1 MRGRRGILV
10 VLVVFLNLNIGFLE
24 SWNLVLEV
32 SKHVL
37 LVSRILL
44 AGLVMTTAIASFAQ
58 TPEQPRTRPVLR
70 STGVYAGNQEQPT
83 NRGSNEID
91 EGSVVRVSTSLIT
104 VPAVVM
110 DRNGR
115 YIANLRKED
124 FHIYEDGVEQNVAY
138 FASVE
143 RPFTVALMLDVSGS
157 TQSQLSQ
164 IREAANTFVSRLRAN
179 DRMMAITFDGQI
191 HVLTE
196 AEDVSAIRRSKLHIP
211 AVTDGTVLYD
221 AVDFALK
228 QMAQIPGRK
237 AIVLMTDGVDQNSA
251 ATLKK
256 TMDGIAEQD
265 VLVYAVQYNTL
276 PQLPQRLSQIKN
288 EKARRKV
295 QERLMKG
302 YATSEPYLRTLAE
315 KTGGRFYKADDLSDV
330 GPAFEAIT
338 SELGVQYSLG
348 YYPKQNSGAGAERGI
363 KVRVRYP
370 NLVVRARDSYTTS
383 PAIARSGGN

>member
-1 MRGRRGILV
+1 MIVRV
-10 VLVVFLNLNIGFLE
+10 PAAFLTF
-24 SWNLVLEV
+24 
-32 SKHVL
+32 
-37 LVSRILL
+37 LVSLIW
-44 AGLVMTTAIASFAQ
+44 AGPLCAQ
-58 TPEQPRTRPVLR
+58 QRTPPVLR
-70 STGVYAGNQEQPT
+70 SGGTYSSNQADSQKDKDS
-83 NRGSNEID
+83 GSTDVD

-179 DRMMAITFDGQI
+179 DRMMAISFDGQI

-265 VLVYAVQYNTL
+265 VLVYTVQYNTL
-276 PQLPQRLSQIKN
+276 PQLPQRLSAIKN

-302 YATSEPYLRTLAE
+302 YAVSEPYLRGLAE
-315 KTGGRFYKADDLSDV
+315 KTGGRFYRADDLSDV

-348 YYPKQNSGAGAERGI
+348 YYPKQKSGAGAERGI

-383 PAIARSGGN
+383 SAIARSGGN

>member
-1 MRGRRGILV
+1 MSVRVPVSFLAVLFSV
-10 VLVVFLNLNIGFLE
+10 V
-24 SWNLVLEV
+24 W
-32 SKHVL
+32 
-37 LVSRILL
+37 
-44 AGLVMTTAIASFAQ
+44 ASSLYAQ

-70 STGVYAGNQEQPT
+70 SGGTYSTNQGESQ
-83 NRGSNEID
+83 NASNKESNEVD
-91 EGSVVRVSTSLIT
+91 EASIVRVSTSLIT

-115 YIANLRKED
+115 YIPNLKKED
-124 FHIYEDGVEQNVAY
+124 FRIYEDGVEQSVAY

-157 TQSQLSQ
+157 TQAQLTQ
-164 IREAANTFVSRLRAN
+164 IREAANTFVSRLRSN

-196 AEDVSAIRRSKLHIP
+196 AEDVSTIRRSKLHIP

-221 AVDFALK
+221 AVAFAL
-228 QMAQIPGRK
+228 QRMARIPGRK
-237 AIVLMTDGVDQNSA
+237 AIVLMTDGVDQNSIA
-251 ATLKK
+251 SLKSTLN
-256 TMDGIAEQD
+256 DVGEQD
-265 VLVYAVQYNTL
+265 VLIYTVQYNTL

-288 EKARRKV
+288 EKARRKI

-302 YATSEPYLRTLAE
+302 YAVSGPYLRSLAE
-315 KTGGRFYKADDLSDV
+315 KTGGRFYRADDLSDV

-383 PAIARSGGN
+383 PVVARQNGGN

>member
-1 MRGRRGILV
+1 MSVRVPVSFLA
-10 VLVVFLNLNIGFLE
+10 VLFSMV
-24 SWNLVLEV
+24 W
-32 SKHVL
+32 
-37 LVSRILL
+37 
-44 AGLVMTTAIASFAQ
+44 ASSLYAQ

-70 STGVYAGNQEQPT
+70 SGGTYSTNQGESQ
-83 NRGSNEID
+83 NASNKESNEVD
-91 EGSVVRVSTSLIT
+91 EASIVRVSTSLIT

-115 YIANLRKED
+115 YIPNLKKED
-124 FHIYEDGVEQNVAY
+124 FRIYEDGVEQSVAY

-157 TQSQLSQ
+157 TQAQLTQ
-164 IREAANTFVSRLRAN
+164 IREAANTFVSRLRSN

-196 AEDVSAIRRSKLHIP
+196 AEDVSTIRQSKLHIP

-228 QMAQIPGRK
+228 RMAQIPGRK
-237 AIVLMTDGVDQNSA
+237 AIVLMTDGVDQSSIA
-251 ATLKK
+251 SLKSTLN
-256 TMDGIAEQD
+256 GVGEQD
-265 VLVYAVQYNTL
+265 VLIYTVQYNTL
-276 PQLPQRLSQIKN
+276 PQLPQRLSVIKN

-302 YATSEPYLRTLAE
+302 YAVSGPYLRSLAE
-315 KTGGRFYKADDLSDV
+315 KTGGRFYRADDLSDV

-383 PAIARSGGN
+383 PVVARQNGGN

>member
-1 MRGRRGILV
+1 MGTAV
-10 VLVVFLNLNIGFLE
+10 IG
-24 SWNLVLEV
+24 
-32 SKHVL
+32 
-37 LVSRILL
+37 
-44 AGLVMTTAIASFAQ
+44 FAQ

-70 STGVYAGNQEQPT
+70 STGVYAGNQEQPS
-83 NRGSNEID
+83 NKGSNEID

-124 FHIYEDGVEQNVAY
+124 FHIYEDGVEQKLSY

-143 RPFTVALMLDVSGS
+143 KPFTVALMLDVSGS
-157 TQSQLSQ
+157 TQFELAQ
-164 IREAANTFVSRLRAN
+164 IRDAANAFVSRLRFN

-191 HVLTE
+191 HVLSEPT
-196 AEDVSAIRRSKLHIP
+196 DVATIRRSKLHIP
-211 AVTDGTVLYD
+211 PVTDGTVLYD

-228 QMAQIPGRK
+228 RMAQIPGRK

-265 VLVYAVQYNTL
+265 VLVYTVQYNTL
-276 PQLPQRLSQIKN
+276 PQLPQRLSVIKN

-302 YATSEPYLRTLAE
+302 YAVSEPYLRGLAE
-315 KTGGRFYKADDLSDV
+315 KTGGRFYRADDLSDV

-348 YYPKQNSGAGAERGI
+348 YYPKQKSGAGAERGI

>member
-1 MRGRRGILV
+1 MTVRIPAP
-10 VLVVFLNLNIGFLE
+10 FLTA
-24 SWNLVLEV
+24 LVLLFWV
-32 SKHVL
+32 SSL
-37 LVSRILL
+37 W
-44 AGLVMTTAIASFAQ
+44 AQ
-58 TPEQPRTRPVLR
+58 EPPRKAPVLR
-70 STGVYAGNQEQPT
+70 SGGTYSSTQTESQKTGDNAST
-83 NRGSNEID
+83 EID
-91 EGSVVRVSTSLIT
+91 ESSVIRVSTSLIT

-115 YIANLRKED
+115 YIPNLRKED
-124 FHIYEDGVEQNVAY
+124 FRIYEDGVEQQVAY
-138 FASVE
+138 FVSVE
-143 RPFTVALMLDVSGS
+143 RPFTVTLMLDVSGS

-164 IREAANTFVSRLRAN
+164 IREAANTFVSRLRPN
-179 DRMMAITFDGQI
+179 DRMMAITFDGKI
-191 HVLTE
+191 NVLTE
-196 AEDVSAIRRSKLHIP
+196 AEDVRAIRQTKLHIP

-228 QMAQIPGRK
+228 RMAQIPGRK

-256 TMDGIAEQD
+256 TLDGIAEQD
-265 VLVYAVQYNTL
+265 VLFYTVQYNTL

-302 YATSEPYLRTLAE
+302 YAVSEPYLRTLAE
-315 KTGGRFYKADDLSDV
+315 KTGGRFYRADDLSDV

-348 YYPKQNSGAGAERGI
+348 YYPKPRSGAGSERGI

-383 PAIARSGGN
+383 PTIARQNDGK

>member
-1 MRGRRGILV
+1 
-10 VLVVFLNLNIGFLE
+10 
-24 SWNLVLEV
+24 V
-32 SKHVL
+32 S
-37 LVSRILL
+37 L
-44 AGLVMTTAIASFAQ
+44 AGATALSAQ
-58 TPEQPRTRPVLR
+58 TNEQTRRPPVLR
-70 STGVYAGNQEQPT
+70 SGGTYSGNQNESEKPG
-83 NRGSNEID
+83 NGSNEID

-104 VPAVVM
+104 IPAVVM

-115 YIANLRKED
+115 YIPNLRKED
-124 FHIYEDGVEQNVAY
+124 FRIYEDGVEQSLAY

-164 IREAANTFVSRLRAN
+164 IREAANTFLSRLRSN

-196 AEDVSAIRRSKLHIP
+196 ADNVSAIRKSKLHIP

-221 AVDFALK
+221 AVDFTLK
-228 QMAQIPGRK
+228 RMAQIPGRK

-251 ATLKK
+251 VTLKS
-256 TMDGIAEQD
+256 TLNDIAEQD
-265 VLVYAVQYNTL
+265 VLIYTVQYNTL
-276 PQLPQRLSQIKN
+276 PQLPQRLSIIKN
-288 EKARRKV
+288 EKARRKI
-295 QERLMKG
+295 QEKLMKG

-315 KTGGRFYKADDLSDV
+315 KTGGRFYRADDLSDV

-348 YYPKQNSGAGAERGI
+348 YYPKKNSSAASERGI

-370 NLVVRARDSYTTS
+370 NMVVRARDSYTTT
-383 PAIARSGGN
+383 PAIARDGGTVRPPTLRQ

>member
-1 MRGRRGILV
+1 MTLRAIVSFLA
-10 VLVVFLNLNIGFLE
+10 VFFLMAF
-24 SWNLVLEV
+24 
-32 SKHVL
+32 
-37 LVSRILL
+37 
-44 AGLVMTTAIASFAQ
+44 AGSLYAQ
-58 TPEQPRTRPVLR
+58 TPEQPRPRPVLR
-70 STGVYAGNQEQPT
+70 SGGTYSSNQSESQSTPNRESSEVDAG
-83 NRGSNEID
+83 D
-91 EGSVVRVSTSLIT
+91 VVRVSTSLIT

-115 YIANLRKED
+115 YIPNLKKED
-124 FHIYEDGVEQNVAY
+124 FRIYEDGVEQSVAY

-157 TQSQLSQ
+157 TQSQLAQ
-164 IREAANTFVSRLRAN
+164 IREAANTLVSRLRSN
-179 DRMMAITFDGQI
+179 DRLMAITFDGQI

-196 AEDVSAIRRSKLHIP
+196 AADVSAVRRSKLHIP

-228 QMAQIPGRK
+228 RMAQIPGRK
-237 AIVLMTDGVDQNSA
+237 AIVLMTDGVDQNSTA
-251 ATLKK
+251 SLKSTLNE
-256 TMDGIAEQD
+256 IAEQD
-265 VLVYAVQYNTL
+265 VLVYTVQYNTL

-302 YATSEPYLRTLAE
+302 YAVSEPYLRALAE
-315 KTGGRFYKADDLSDV
+315 KTGGRFYRADDLSDV

-348 YYPKQNSGAGAERGI
+348 YYPKVNSGAGAERGI

-383 PAIARSGGN
+383 PAIARQNGGN

>member
-1 MRGRRGILV
+1 MALR
-10 VLVVFLNLNIGFLE
+10 
-24 SWNLVLEV
+24 
-32 SKHVL
+32 
-37 LVSRILL
+37 
-44 AGLVMTTAIASFAQ
+44 TTALFVAVLFSMVGAGSLHGQ
-58 TPEQPRTRPVLR
+58 TPEQPRTAPVLR
-70 STGVYAGNQEQPT
+70 SGGTYSSNQEKSQSDP
-83 NRGSNEID
+83 NSVASAVD
-91 EGSVVRVSTSLIT
+91 EGSVVRVNTSLIT

-115 YIANLRKED
+115 YVANLRKED
-124 FHIYEDGVEQNVAY
+124 FRVFEDGVEQSVSY

-157 TQSQLSQ
+157 TQTQLSQ
-164 IREAANTFVSRLRAN
+164 IREAANTFVSRLRPN

-196 AEDVSAIRRSKLHIP
+196 PAAISAIRQTKLHIP

-228 QMAQIPGRK
+228 RMAQIPGRK
-237 AIVLMTDGVDQNSA
+237 AIVLMTDGVDQSSTA
-251 ATLKK
+251 SFKSTLSE
-256 TMDGIAEQD
+256 IAEQD
-265 VLVYAVQYNTL
+265 VVVYTVQYNTL
-276 PQLPQRLSQIKN
+276 PQLPQRLSVIKN

-302 YATSEPYLRTLAE
+302 YAVSEPYLHSLAD
-315 KTGGRFYKADDLSDV
+315 KTGGRFYRADDLSDV

-338 SELGVQYSLG
+338 LELGVQYSLG

-370 NLVVRARDSYTTS
+370 TLVVRARDSYTTA
-383 PAIARSGGN
+383 PTIARQNDGN